1 MDASRGTA
9 GQRAGSRRT
18 SSASSMEFASNT
30 GTWFR
35 TRRRKRNPGAVY
47 PCSAAVSP
55 SDEHHEVA
63 HSTVAAAAVRTTP
76 LAASAQ
82 SLTEAQARAVIAP
95 WYSLFNQPVQ
105 GDMKTLQEQVLTADY
120 ESCSGYLPGECW
132 VRDASIIVVLG
143 FYKLILTML
152 ITLKVSLFD
161 G

>member
-1 MDASRGTA
+1 MDASRDTA

-18 SSASSMEFASNT
+18 SSASSMEFSSNG

-35 TRRRKRNPGAVY
+35 TRLRKRNPGAVY

-63 HSTVAAAAVRTTP
+63 HSTVAAAAVLTTP

-105 GDMKTLQEQVLTADY
+105 
-120 ESCSGYLPGECW
+120 
-132 VRDASIIVVLG
+132 
-143 FYKLILTML
+143 
-152 ITLKVSLFD
+152 
-161 G
+161 